1 MMCVSRIGSA
11 LKGAGLLCGVSV
23 LALFLSIDAS
33 RADCAPDPAN
43 DGDDVVCT
51 GVGDGF
57 RDDEFDDGTVTVETG
72 AVIDAEDQGIFV
84 KDDVEITN
92 DGSVGSEDEHAIEAD
107 DDVILTNNGDITSE
121 SKDGIHVDKDAVIV
135 NNGSIAGDDEGIQ
148 AGEGSTITNNG
159 SITGGDRG
167 IDAEENGVTVTNA
180 GSVGAESDGIR
191 VGANGDVT
199 NTADGVIDAGDD
211 GIQAG
216 ENSMVVNNGTIFA
229 GKEGVNANEDG
240 VTVINHGT
248 INSVDDAINAGSGA
262 TIVNT
267 GTLFVTGVQDGIDLD
282 DGTVLNTG
290 TIISVGGEDGI
301 DFDEDGTGPSMVTN
315 SGFISGHIG
324 INADEA
330 DGADQTILNTGT
342 IIGTGGTAVALRGG
356 NDTLQVGTGSLIDGL
371 IDLGAGDN
379 AFAIVGPVSGV
390 FALADDSYDVELNG
404 YNAIYVTPL
413 IGAAPVKGA
422 TSAPL
427 LSVPTVIAIDSSPF
441 TAIDASVSEFGM
453 DLSQAIGTAP
463 SADRLFWTRAFGG
476 WSDYDAAAMTQGF
489 DLGGGGF
496 VAGRNWDHG
505 DATLGFFAG
514 GALYGA
520 SLDDGIHDTRFLAG
534 FLGVRAARSVAP
546 DMTVSGNVW
555 LGGAEARIDS
565 SALASGDGST
575 TGLIAGFDTG
585 FAYAPA
591 ATRFVFEGAA
601 GYNGFFGDTMELDSL
616 GAGIS
621 GVASHHFHA
630 SLEAG
635 VPFVVGGGT
644 MTPFLRVE
652 ADASTGAGL
661 SATAAGTT
669 IALGADD
676 VTSGAG
682 LFGGVKFE
690 AMAAGGANVSARI
703 AVGTDTNSTLAVDGK
718 LTLTVPF

>member
-1 MMCVSRIGSA
+1 MLCVSRIGSA

-23 LALFLSIDAS
+23 LALSLSIDAS
-33 RADCAPDPAN
+33 LADCTPVPAN

-51 GVGDGF
+51 GTSGGF
-57 RDDEFDDGTVTVETG
+57 RDDGFDDGTVTVETG
-72 AVIDAEDQGIFV
+72 AVIDAEDQGILV

-92 DGSVGSEDEHAIEAD
+92 DGSVASEDDHAIEAD
-107 DDVILTNNGDITSE
+107 DDVILTNNGVITSE
-121 SKDGIHVDKDAVIV
+121 AKDGVHVDKDAVIV
-135 NNGSIAGDDEGIQ
+135 NNGTITGGDEGIQ
-148 AGEGSTITNNG
+148 AGEGTTITNNG

-167 IDAEENGVTVTNA
+167 IDAEEDDVTVTNA
-180 GSVGAESDGIR
+180 GTVEAESDGIR

-199 NTADGVIDAGDD
+199 NTANGVIDAGDD

-216 ENSMVVNNGTIFA
+216 EYSMVVNDGTIFA
-229 GKEGVNANEDG
+229 GKEGVNANDYG
-240 VTVINHGT
+240 VIVINRGT

-267 GTLFVTGVQDGIDLD
+267 GTLYVTGVQDGIDLD
-282 DGTVLNTG
+282 DGTVLNSG

-301 DFDEDGTGPSMVTN
+301 DFDENGTGPSLVTN

-330 DGADQTILNTGT
+330 DSADQTILNTGT

-356 NDTLQVGTGSLIDGL
+356 NDTLKVGTGSLIDGL
-371 IDLGAGDN
+371 IDLGSGDN
-379 AFAIVGPVSGV
+379 TFAIVGPVSGV
-390 FALADDSYDVELNG
+390 FMLADDSYDVELNG

-413 IGAAPVKGA
+413 IGAPPQKGA
-422 TSAPL
+422 VSAPL

-453 DLSQAIGTAP
+453 DLSQAIGIAP
-463 SADRLFWTRAFGG
+463 SSDRLFWSRAFGG
-476 WSDYDAAAMTQGF
+476 WSDFDAAVMTQGF

-520 SLDDGIHDTRFLAG
+520 SLDDGVHDTRFLAG
-534 FLGVRAARSVAP
+534 FAGIRAARSVAP
-546 DMTVSGNVW
+546 EMTISGNAW

-565 SALASGDGST
+565 SALASGEGST
-575 TGLIAGFDTG
+575 TGIIAGFDTG
-585 FAYAPA
+585 FIYTPA
-591 ATRFVFEGAA
+591 ATRFVFEGTA
-601 GYNGFFGDTMELDSL
+601 GYNGFFGNTMDLDSL
-616 GAGIS
+616 GAAIS

-635 VPFVVGGGT
+635 APFVFGGGT
-644 MTPFLRVE
+644 LTPFLRFE
-652 ADASTGAGL
+652 ADASTDAGL
-661 SATAAGTT
+661 SASAAGTA
-669 IALGADD
+669 IGLGADD
-676 VTSGAG
+676 VTTGAG
-682 LFGGVKFE
+682 IFGGVKFQ

-703 AVGTDTNSTLAVDGK
+703 AIGTDTNSTLAVDGK

>member
-1 MMCVSRIGSA
+1 MLCVSRIGSA
-11 LKGAGLLCGVSV
+11 LKAAGFLCGVSF
-23 LALFLSIDAS
+23 LALTLSIDDS
-33 RADCAPDPAN
+33 RAQCAPDPAN

-51 GVGDGF
+51 GTGDGF

-72 AVIDAEDQGIFV
+72 AVVDAEDQGILV

-92 DGSVGSEDEHAIEAD
+92 DGSVGSEDDHAIEAD
-107 DDVILTNNGDITSE
+107 DDVTVTNNGDITSD

-135 NNGSIAGDDEGIQ
+135 NNGTIDGADEGIQ

-159 SITGGDRG
+159 AITGGDRG
-167 IDAEENGVTVTNA
+167 IDAEEDDVTVTNA
-180 GSVGAESDGIR
+180 GSVGAASDGIR
-191 VGANGDVT
+191 VGANGNVT
-199 NTADGVIDAGDD
+199 NTAQGVIDAGED

-216 ENSMVVNNGTIFA
+216 ANSMVVNNGTIFA
-229 GKEGVNANEDG
+229 GKEGVNANEYG
-240 VTVINHGT
+240 ATVINNGT
-248 INSVDDAINAGSGA
+248 INSVDDAINAAGGA

-267 GTLFVTGVQDGIDLD
+267 GTLYVTGVQDGIDLD

-330 DGADQTILNTGT
+330 DGADQTIFNTGM

-371 IDLGAGDN
+371 IDLGTGDN
-379 AFAIVGPVSGV
+379 TFEIVGPVSGV
-390 FALADDSYDVELNG
+390 FALADDNYDVELNG

-413 IGAAPVKGA
+413 IGAPPLKGVV
-422 TSAPL
+422 SAPL
-427 LSVPTVIAIDSSPF
+427 ISGPTVIAIDSSPF
-441 TAIDASVSEFGM
+441 AAIDASVSEFGM

-463 SADRLFWTRAFGG
+463 SSAQLVWMRAFGG

-489 DLGGGGF
+489 HLGGGGF

-505 DATLGFFAG
+505 DGTFGFFAG

-534 FLGVRAARSVAP
+534 FAGIRAARSIAP
-546 DMTVSGNVW
+546 DMTVSGNAW
-555 LGGAEARIDS
+555 LGGAETSIDS

-585 FAYAPA
+585 FTYAPA
-591 ATRFVFEGAA
+591 AMRFVFEGAA
-601 GYNGFFGDTMELDSL
+601 GYNGFFGDAMDLDSL
-616 GAGIS
+616 GARIS

-652 ADASTGAGL
+652 ADVSSDAGL

-669 IALGADD
+669 IALGSDD
-676 VTSGAG
+676 VTTGAG
-682 LFGGVKFE
+682 IFGGVKFQSL
-690 AMAAGGANVSARI
+690 AAGGADVSARI
-703 AVGTDTNSTLAVDGK
+703 AVGRDTNSTLAVDGK